1 MPEQSMA
8 QERKPD
14 ADDGAGRITVARVSE
29 PEGGL
34 PAPGFMPVPGV
45 MGSDDQGLRSLR
57 RRDGARDDA
66 VGGSAVDDAV
76 VGALRRRRGGGS
88 PLPDSIAGPMSAQ
101 LKIDA
106 SDVRVHADAEA
117 GSMARSVQAAAFTH
131 GNDIYFAPG
140 AYQPSSDAGR
150 RTIAHEL
157 SHVAAQRAGT
167 DAASRGRL
175 TVGRSDDP
183 AEAAA
188 DRSADR
194 VLTALR
200 RSTAVAPLGGRLD
213 GSESRRAGAGRM
225 FAALRRAPGDEVES
239 SGEEGEEGGGLAVLT
254 KDGNGTQTSD
264 SGPALE
270 SGEQPAEESGEPEDS
285 EERRKKR
292 ERNQKKNRRR
302 KEQKR
307 KKEVK
312 EYRRNQMRD
321 QMPAAKQK
329 LAQTR
334 AGTALL
340 TTAGKR
346 ATEEAGQLNPGPL
359 ARGAAE
365 ETLWARSLSGGDQ
378 TKAQSLLSLRHAVAG
393 PEMVSWLEANAD
405 NPAKISFAA
414 TNISK
419 FASPFDKA
427 RFDLF
432 FDRQADVPL
441 FEDLLKLAP
450 VPWTVPHI
458 NAVLAATND
467 VLSTAEQSG
476 LLGRCKTETW
486 SAAQV
491 LGLAGRLPKDVL
503 IHLGTS
509 ATLGKEITERA
520 KAWSFAD
527 IGTVMAEFH
536 AKAGSLPEIE
546 RFIKASRT
554 CEFTGEESRTLV
566 ATCRKEI
573 LLGFADPA
581 TDLQVQLKDAKAKAA
596 WVEVTKVA
604 ELFEAFYAKQ
614 PDCAMLAKL
623 VKAFAAIEATLVQAR
638 DLVDG
643 CRKEILV
650 GVATEATDLHPQIK
664 EAKVKAAWTDF
675 KKMAALF
682 EAFYAKQP
690 DCTMLAKLVKGCAKY
705 AWTQDNV
712 KLLVDGL
719 KAAPLKDV
727 AETEDFQT
735 KIENVSKKWPDWT
748 ELAAAIDTG
757 YDNAMTKTD
766 VGDLLKE
773 CTDYHAAGK
782 YEAKHAKAYIT
793 TAVQAGGYTWA
804 QRLAQAQK
812 FRTHVQPAG
821 GTNDLGGAANVLGFY
836 DVPPPQGGPY
846 RAEVVLPENKHTHFK
861 DGHSYEA
868 FWFDVGNCHRYG
880 GLSSMWAPGT
890 DIAGRAAAAA
900 GAGLSTQ
907 IKNAAWNAGGTQQT
921 TGNYVIAYSYFSQ
934 TGPQTYRVAVSQLY
948 PKGGWMHHQLK
959 GFLAEGI
966 GRLRGYIT

>member
-1 MPEQSMA
+1 
-8 QERKPD
+8 
-14 ADDGAGRITVARVSE
+14 
-29 PEGGL
+29 
-34 PAPGFMPVPGV
+34 
-45 MGSDDQGLRSLR
+45 
-57 RRDGARDDA
+57 
-66 VGGSAVDDAV
+66 
-76 VGALRRRRGGGS
+76 
-88 PLPDSIAGPMSAQ
+88 
-101 LKIDA
+101 
-106 SDVRVHADAEA
+106 
-117 GSMARSVQAAAFTH
+117 
-131 GNDIYFAPG
+131 
-140 AYQPSSDAGR
+140 
-150 RTIAHEL
+150 
-157 SHVAAQRAGT
+157 
-167 DAASRGRL
+167 
-175 TVGRSDDP
+175 
-183 AEAAA
+183 
-188 DRSADR
+188 
-194 VLTALR
+194 
-200 RSTAVAPLGGRLD
+200 
-213 GSESRRAGAGRM
+213 
-225 FAALRRAPGDEVES
+225 
-239 SGEEGEEGGGLAVLT
+239 
-254 KDGNGTQTSD
+254 
-264 SGPALE
+264 
-270 SGEQPAEESGEPEDS
+270 
-285 EERRKKR
+285 
-292 ERNQKKNRRR
+292 
-302 KEQKR
+302 
-307 KKEVK
+307 
-312 EYRRNQMRD
+312 
-321 QMPAAKQK
+321 
-329 LAQTR
+329 
-334 AGTALL
+334 L

-546 RFIKASRT
+546 RFIKASRE
-554 CEFTGEESRTLV
+554 CDLSAAESRALV
-566 ATCRKEI
+566 ARCRKEV
-573 LLGFADPA
+573 LLGLADPA
-581 TDLQVQLKDAKAKAA
+581 TNVQTHLKDARKKAA
-596 WVEVTKVA
+596 WADAAKIG
-604 ELFEAFYAKQ
+604 ELFEAFYTKQ
-614 PDCAMLAKL
+614 PDCA
-623 VKAFAAIEATLVQAR
+623 
-638 DLVDG
+638 
-643 CRKEILV
+643 
-650 GVATEATDLHPQIK
+650 
-664 EAKVKAAWTDF
+664 
-675 KKMAALF
+675 
-682 EAFYAKQP
+682 
-690 DCTMLAKLVKGCAKY
+690 MLAKLVKGCAKY

-719 KAAPLKDV
+719 KAAPLKEV
-727 AETEDFQT
+727 AETTELQNSIF
-735 KIENVSKKWPDWT
+735 KVSSNWKNWG
-748 ELAAAIDTG
+748 ELAAVLDTG
-757 YDNAMTKTD
+757 HDKGMTATD
-766 VGDLLKE
+766 KSDLLHE
-773 CTDYHAAGK
+773 CAQRGTDTMYTAVQ
-782 YEAKHAKAYIT
+782 AKAYIV
-793 TAVQAGGYTWA
+793 TASRAAGYTWEERVG
-804 QRLAQAQK
+804 QVK
-812 FRTHVQPAG
+812 NFKNHVQPAG
-821 GTNDLGGAANVLGFY
+821 GTNDLGGAVNVLGFY
-836 DVPPPQGGPY
+836 DVPPAQGGPY

-890 DIAGRAAAAA
+890 NIAGQAAAAA

-907 IKNAAWNAGGTQQT
+907 IKNAAWNVGGTQQT
-921 TGNYVIAYSYFSQ
+921 TGNYVIAYAFFGQ

-966 GRLRGYIT
+966 GRLRGYIA